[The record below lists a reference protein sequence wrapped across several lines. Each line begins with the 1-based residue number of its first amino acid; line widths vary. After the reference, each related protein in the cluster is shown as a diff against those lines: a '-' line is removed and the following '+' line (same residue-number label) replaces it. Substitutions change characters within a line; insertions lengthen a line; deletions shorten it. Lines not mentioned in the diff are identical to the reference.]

1 MIEINVRG
9 KALLV
14 RNRVK
19 GVTLAF
25 KPDETSEHALST
37 EDMVLFEW
45 IIQELG
51 KDVRAM
57 AESELEVKDDEVD
70 APVSADSD
78 TEPAPKRQKDC
89 SSSWFGIQSLDKAIL
104 DVLEALGKLPSCK
117 CAIWQASRTSFKVTR
132 KNDGRQFEFFMSA
145 SIGRKVLQKIRA
157 ESEKDM
163 TSTLEAAIAGI
174 MAIVDKVQDVLENS

>member
-70 APVSADSD
+70 APEPADSD

-89 SSSWFGIQSLDKAIL
+89 SSPWFGIQSLDKAIL
-104 DVLEALGKLPSCK
+104 DVLEALGKLPPELQVCNL
-117 CAIWQASRTSFKVTR
+117 ANFK
-132 KNDGRQFEFFMSA
+132 DLFQGHQE
-145 SIGRKVLQKIRA
+145 
-157 ESEKDM
+157 E
-163 TSTLEAAIAGI
+163 
-174 MAIVDKVQDVLENS
+174 